1 MNTFKKGVHMD
12 TKVWMYVIYLAVS
25 VSLTIWVARALSRNG
40 LVFLEEVFAE
50 ERLAR
55 AVNSLLVVGFYLLN
69 LGYVTV
75 AMRHSDAV
83 VSTSQAMEELSLKVG
98 LVLLVLG
105 ALHFFNVFAL
115 GRYRRTRLRQ
125 LATHPPIAPIGRL
138 PMQPAP
144 VGPQLVG
151 AYPTGPQPTGAY
163 PAGPQ
168 PVGPHPAGPHPAG
181 PHPAGPH
188 PAGPQPGA
196 GPANNPPTR

>member
-1 MNTFKKGVHMD
+1 MD
-12 TKVWMYVIYLAVS
+12 IKVWMYVIYLAVS
-25 VSLTIWVARALSRNG
+25 VGLTIWVARALSRNG
-40 LVFLEEVFAE
+40 QVFLEEVFAE

-75 AMRHSDAV
+75 AMKHPDPV
-83 VSTSQAMEELSLKVG
+83 TSTSQAMEELSLKIG

-115 GRYRRTRLRQ
+115 GRYRRNRLRQ
-125 LATHPPIAPIGRL
+125 LATHPPITPIGRL
-138 PMQPAP
+138 PMQPTP
-144 VGPQLVG
+144 PGS
-151 AYPTGPQPTGAY
+151 
-163 PAGPQ
+163 Q
-168 PVGPHPAGPHPAG
+168 PVGAHPVGAHSAGPHPAG

-196 GPANNPPTR
+196 GPTNNPPTR

>member
-1 MNTFKKGVHMD
+1 MD

-25 VSLTIWVARALSRNG
+25 VGLTIWVARALSRNG

-55 AVNSLLVVGFYLLN
+55 AVNNLLVVGFYLLN

-75 AMRHSDAV
+75 AMRHSDPV
-83 VSTSQAMEELSLKVG
+83 LSTSQAMEELSLKIG

-115 GRYRRTRLRQ
+115 GRYRRNRLRQ

-138 PMQPAP
+138 PMQPTPA
-144 VGPQLVG
+144 GPQLVG
-151 AYPTGPQPTGAY
+151 AYPGGPHPTGGYPTGPQQ
-163 PAGPQ
+163 AGPQ
-168 PVGPHPAGPHPAG
+168 QAGPQQAG
-181 PHPAGPH
+181 PQQAGPQS
-188 PAGPQPGA
+188 AGPQPGA

>member
-12 TKVWMYVIYLAVS
+12 IKVWMYVIYLAVS
-25 VSLTIWVARALSRNG
+25 VGLTIWVARALSRNG

-50 ERLAR
+50 KRLAQ

-75 AMRHSDAV
+75 AMKHSDPV
-83 VSTSQAMEELSLKVG
+83 RSTSQAMEELSLKIG

-115 GRYRRTRLRQ
+115 GRYRRNRLRQ

-144 VGPQLVG
+144 AGPQFVG
-151 AYPTGPQPTGAY
+151 AYPGGGQQTGAH
-163 PAGPQ
+163 
-168 PVGPHPAGPHPAG
+168 PV
-181 PHPAGPH
+181 
-188 PAGPQPGA
+188 GPQPG
-196 GPANNPPTR
+196 GPQPGGPQPGVGPTNNPPTR

>member
-12 TKVWMYVIYLAVS
+12 IKVWMYVIYLAVS
-25 VSLTIWVARALSRNG
+25 VGLTIWVARALSRNG

-50 ERLAR
+50 KRLAQ

-75 AMRHSDAV
+75 AMKHSDPV
-83 VSTSQAMEELSLKVG
+83 GSTSQAMEELSLKIG

-115 GRYRRTRLRQ
+115 GRYRRNRLRQ

-138 PMQPAP
+138 PMQSTPA
-144 VGPQLVG
+144 GPQLVG
-151 AYPTGPQPTGAY
+151 AYPGGPQPTGA
-163 PAGPQ
+163 
-168 PVGPHPAGPHPAG
+168 HPAGPHPAG

-188 PAGPQPGA
+188 PAGPQPGV
-196 GPANNPPTR
+196 GPNPPTR

>member
-1 MNTFKKGVHMD
+1 MD
-12 TKVWMYVIYLAVS
+12 IKVWMYVIYLAVS
-25 VSLTIWVARALSRNG
+25 VGLTIWVARALSRNG
-40 LVFLEEVFAE
+40 QVFLEEVFAD

-75 AMRHSDAV
+75 AMKHPDPV
-83 VSTSQAMEELSLKVG
+83 LTTSQAMEELSLKIG

-115 GRYRRTRLRQ
+115 GRYRRNRLRQ

-138 PMQPAP
+138 PMPFTPPGQQP
-144 VGPQLVG
+144 VG
-151 AYPTGPQPTGAY
+151 AYPTGPHPAGGY

-168 PVGPHPAGPHPAG
+168 PTA
-181 PHPAGPH
+181 
-188 PAGPQPGA
+188 PQQSA

>member
-1 MNTFKKGVHMD
+1 MD
-12 TKVWMYVIYLAVS
+12 IKVWMYVIYLAVS
-25 VSLTIWVARALSRNG
+25 VGLTIWVARALSRNG
-40 LVFLEEVFAE
+40 QVFLEEVFAE

-75 AMRHSDAV
+75 AMKHSDPV
-83 VSTSQAMEELSLKVG
+83 DSTSQAMEELSLKIG

-115 GRYRRTRLRQ
+115 GRYRRNRLRQ

-138 PMQPAP
+138 PMPFTPPGA
-144 VGPQLVG
+144 QLVG
-151 AYPTGPQPTGAY
+151 AYPGGPQPTGGYSAGPHAAGPQ

-168 PVGPHPAGPHPAG
+168 
-181 PHPAGPH
+181 

-196 GPANNPPTR
+196 GPTSNPPTR

>member
-1 MNTFKKGVHMD
+1 MD
-12 TKVWMYVIYLAVS
+12 IKVWMYVIYLAVS
-25 VSLTIWVARALSRNG
+25 VGLTIWVARALSRNG
-40 LVFLEEVFAE
+40 QVFLEEVFAD

-75 AMRHSDAV
+75 AMKHPDPV
-83 VSTSQAMEELSLKVG
+83 LTTSQAMEELSLKIG

-115 GRYRRTRLRQ
+115 GRYRRNRLRQ

-138 PMQPAP
+138 PMPFTPPGPQP
-144 VGPQLVG
+144 VGAYPAG
-151 AYPTGPQPTGAY
+151 PHPAGGYPTGPQPTA
-163 PAGPQ
+163 PQ
-168 PVGPHPAGPHPAG
+168 
-181 PHPAGPH
+181 
-188 PAGPQPGA
+188 QSA

>member
-12 TKVWMYVIYLAVS
+12 IKVWMYVIYLAVS
-25 VSLTIWVARALSRNG
+25 VGLTIWVARALSRNG
-40 LVFLEEVFAE
+40 LVFLDEVFAE
-50 ERLAR
+50 KRLAQ

-75 AMRHSDAV
+75 AMKHSDPV
-83 VSTSQAMEELSLKVG
+83 GSTSQAMEELSLKIG

-115 GRYRRTRLRQ
+115 GRYRRNRLRQ

-138 PMQPAP
+138 PMQSTPA
-144 VGPQLVG
+144 GPQLVG
-151 AYPTGPQPTGAY
+151 AYPGGPQPTGAH
-163 PAGPQ
+163 PA
-168 PVGPHPAGPHPAG
+168 GPHPAGPHPAG

-188 PAGPQPGA
+188 PAGPQPGV
-196 GPANNPPTR
+196 GPNPPTR